1 MKSKVVLFDEILKE
15 EFCLYQRKAM
25 DYGTSPVEKTGI
37 VGLMVR
43 IIDKTERVFN
53 LSKTGR
59 VALVKNEA
67 LEDTLMDIANYANMA
82 LVELRL
88 GRERTARSGVPDSP
102 RKGKQASEPVGRR
115 KTLLDIITSTVK
127 QEYGRMDKFGAWSK
141 TGT

>member
-1 MKSKVVLFDEILKE
+1 MKSKVVLFGEILKE

-82 LVELRL
+82 LVELKLERM
-88 GRERTARSGVPDSP
+88 RTARSGVPE
-102 RKGKQASEPVGRR
+102 KGKQTSEHVGRR
-115 KTLLDIITSTVK
+115 KTMLDIITSTEK
-127 QEYGRMDKFGAWSK
+127 HEYGRMDKFGAWSK